1 MIEIYDGTQWDAF
14 IELSHKMHSESSF
27 KDIHFSDS
35 KVATLIED
43 PDVFLALYK
52 RDGKYIGFMLAGIS
66 TYFFG
71 DETSSYD
78 MALFVDPA
86 HRGGFAVVRLVQAYE
101 DWARSKNVSEIY
113 LSQFTGVDIEKTAKL
128 YSKLGYT
135 QLGCTTKKRI

>member
-1 MIEIYDGTQWDAF
+1 MIEIYNGTQWDAF
-14 IELSHKMHSESSF
+14 IELSHKMHAESSF
-27 KDIHFSDS
+27 KDIGFNDS
-35 KVATLIED
+35 KVFNLVQD
-43 PDVFLALYK
+43 SDVFLALYK
-52 RDGKYIGFMLAGIS
+52 RDDKYIGFMLAGIS

-78 MALFVDPA
+78 MALFVDPEY
-86 HRGGFAVVRLVQAYE
+86 RGGFAVVRLVQSYE

-113 LSQFTGVDIEKTAKL
+113 LSQFTGVDIDKTSKL